1 MVSSFGTI
9 EQTSSIRI
17 RTTTSKQ
24 QREGQRPQLSNIID
38 SVMEASISR
47 LDPRLPSLHG
57 AAAEHQTSANMQQ
70 KDKET
75 AKVDFRHNENRSA
88 FSSHSHAAATSAA
101 TAAAAAISS
110 SDEESAQNVTNVHSN
125 DTQEETTNNNEG
137 ISLEEL
143 IYATSSFHA
152 IVQPVCITM
161 ILTALSVHYINTPAT
176 KAAGEQQLAQTYQV
190 FTISEDTGAMA
201 SLGLGLVNSL
211 IIVCAIGGMTF
222 LLVLLY
228 KYRCMKVLGGYMVLA
243 STVLLGFLGGQMF
256 HVAIYK
262 YQLMIDQ
269 LSYYVTM
276 YNFAVVGTV
285 AIFYQ
290 KGIPQ
295 VINQSYLVFTSV
307 IVAWQ
312 LSYFNDWMAWALLV
326 MLALYDLFAVLTPCG
341 PLKAL
346 VKLMSKDDAPAMP
359 GLLYEARLP
368 DNATRPGQ
376 QASRRNNNNVSFD
389 AGAATNNR
397 SEQRRDR
404 NNTAS
409 PTSVADGIRETNNSS
424 VAVERAPQHTA
435 AVKSSNSNGQVAVE
449 QGGSNSTTTNTDRT
463 NEEAARTSMT
473 TTSPLSRIATIPLA
487 IAKVYKLPLVIR
499 NSALHTITSLDTSSP
514 TAYLQ
519 QQFSPQELQEIVEV
533 KFPRGGG
540 RIESAPNDG
549 GSDDIRYMVYNRDGE
564 LRRTL
569 LVDESGKVL
578 EVVKRAVKSVGDNNI
593 KLGLGDFIFY
603 SVLVSKAAESSFA
616 AFVACFISILMGL
629 GGTLVLLAV
638 YHKALPAL
646 PISIFLAVV
655 FFVLTIYC
663 MSPWIEVVWQAP
675 FYV

>member
-1 MVSSFGTI
+1 MTKHQRRG
-9 EQTSSIRI
+9 
-17 RTTTSKQ
+17 Q
-24 QREGQRPQLSNIID
+24 QQQRPQLANIID
-38 SVMEASISR
+38 PIMEASISH
-47 LDPRLPSLHG
+47 LDPRLPSLHHAT
-57 AAAEHQTSANMQQ
+57 AAAQHSTNTTDDEEQQT
-70 KDKET
+70 T
-75 AKVDFRHNENRSA
+75 TIDFRQNDNRSTITGY
-88 FSSHSHAAATSAA
+88 SSTAATSAA
-101 TAAAAAISS
+101 AAVTSS
-110 SDEESAQNVTNVHSN
+110 SDEE
-125 DTQEETTNNNEG
+125 TNNAPPTNHPNNNDDQKEG

-190 FTISEDTGAMA
+190 FTISEDAGAMT

-222 LLVLLY
+222 LLVILY
-228 KYRCMKVLGGYMVLA
+228 KYRCMKVLGGYMVIA

-256 HVAIYK
+256 NVAIYK
-262 YQLMIDQ
+262 YQLMLDQ

-290 KGIPQ
+290 RGIPQ

-346 VKLMSKDDAPAMP
+346 VKLMSKEDAPAMP

-376 QASRRNNNNVSFD
+376 APSRRSSNVSFD
-389 AGAATNNR
+389 AATATATAANNR
-397 SEQRRDR
+397 SGRSRSQNDA
-404 NNTAS
+404 NAS
-409 PTSVADGIRETNNSS
+409 PTSVADGIRERNNDS
-424 VAVERAPQHTA
+424 VALERALQPA
-435 AVKSSNSNGQVAVE
+435 AATKSKSSNQLTVVQRESASTVA
-449 QGGSNSTTTNTDRT
+449 STNVTS
-463 NEEAARTSMT
+463 EEAVRPSMST
-473 TTSPLSRIATIPLA
+473 PSHPRIATIPLA
-487 IAKVYKLPLVIR
+487 IAKVYKLPLVNR
-499 NSALHTITSLDTSSP
+499 NSASQTIASLDISSP

-519 QQFSPQELQEIVEV
+519 QQFTPQELQQIVDV

-540 RIESAPNDG
+540 RIESTSNDG
-549 GSDDIRYMVYNRDGE
+549 EDEMQYVVYNKDGE

-569 LVDESGKVL
+569 VVNESGKVL
-578 EVVKRAVKSVGDNNI
+578 EVIKSAAKPVGGNNI

-603 SVLVSKAAESSFA
+603 SVLVSKAAENSFA
-616 AFVACFISILMGL
+616 AFIACFISILMGL

-663 MSPWIEVVWQAP
+663 MSPWIEAVWQAP

>member
-1 MVSSFGTI
+1 MT
-9 EQTSSIRI
+9 
-17 RTTTSKQ
+17 Q
-24 QREGQRPQLSNIID
+24 QQQQQRPQLANMID
-38 SVMEASISR
+38 PIMEASISH
-47 LDPRLPSLHG
+47 LDPRLPSLHH
-57 AAAEHQTSANMQQ
+57 AQQHQTTNEEQTT
-70 KDKET
+70 DT
-75 AKVDFRHNENRSA
+75 VDFRQNGYRSTIA
-88 FSSHSHAAATSAA
+88 GDSSAVATSAV
-101 TAAAAAISS
+101 AAVTS
-110 SDEESAQNVTNVHSN
+110 SDEENQPNFHNPSNSNN
-125 DTQEETTNNNEG
+125 DTTTTTTNNEG

-152 IVQPVCITM
+152 IVQPVSITM

-176 KAAGEQQLAQTYQV
+176 KAAGEAQLAQTYQV
-190 FTISEDTGAMA
+190 FTISEDTSAMA
-201 SLGLGLVNSL
+201 SLGLGLANSL
-211 IIVCAIGGMTF
+211 IIVCVIGGMTF
-222 LLVLLY
+222 LLVILY
-228 KYRCMKVLGGYMVLA
+228 KYRCMKVLGGYMVIA

-256 HVAIYK
+256 HVAMFK
-262 YQLMIDQ
+262 YQWMVDQ

-290 KGIPQ
+290 RGIPQ
-295 VINQSYLVFTSV
+295 VINQAYLVFTSV

-376 QASRRNNNNVSFD
+376 ASRRNNNVAFD
-389 AGAATNNR
+389 AAAANRTNNR
-397 SEQRRDR
+397 SERSMGR
-404 NNTAS
+404 NDANAS
-409 PTSVADGIRETNNSS
+409 PTSVADGIRERNTDS
-424 VAVERAPQHTA
+424 VAIERAQPQQSE
-435 AVKSSNSNGQVAVE
+435 AVKSKSSSQQVQVAIA
-449 QGGSNSTTTNTDRT
+449 QRQSTSTSSAANPHMAS
-463 NEEAARTSMT
+463 EEAVRTSMS
-473 TTSPLSRIATIPLA
+473 TSSQSRTAIIPLA
-487 IAKVYKLPLVIR
+487 IARVYKLPLVIR
-499 NSALHTITSLDTSSP
+499 NSALHTISSLDTSSP
-514 TAYLQ
+514 TSYLQ
-519 QQFSPQELQEIVEV
+519 QQFSPQELQQNVEV

-540 RIESAPNDG
+540 RIESTSND
-549 GSDDIRYMVYNRDGE
+549 DDDEIRYAVYNKDGE

-569 LVDESGKVL
+569 VVNESGKVL
-578 EVVKRAVKSVGDNNI
+578 EVLKSAAKSVGDNNI

-603 SVLVSKAAESSFA
+603 SVLVSKAAENSFA

>member
-1 MVSSFGTI
+1 
-9 EQTSSIRI
+9 
-17 RTTTSKQ
+17 
-24 QREGQRPQLSNIID
+24 
-38 SVMEASISR
+38 MEASISH
-47 LDPRLPSLHG
+47 LDPRLPSLHHATG
-57 AAAEHQTSANMQQ
+57 QHRTNTDEEQQ
-70 KDKET
+70 
-75 AKVDFRHNENRSA
+75 VDFRHSDNRSTLVGN
-88 FSSHSHAAATSAA
+88 SSAA
-101 TAAAAAISS
+101 VSSAAAAVASS
-110 SDEESAQNVTNVHSN
+110 NNDNQEDDTNHN
-125 DTQEETTNNNEG
+125 AEKG

-152 IVQPVCITM
+152 IVKPVCITM
-161 ILTALSVHYINTPAT
+161 ILTALSVHYINTPET

-190 FTISEDTGAMA
+190 FTISEDAGAMT

-211 IIVCAIGGMTF
+211 IIVCGIGGMTF
-222 LLVLLY
+222 LLVILY

-256 HVAIYK
+256 NVAIHK
-262 YQLMIDQ
+262 YDLMIDQ
-269 LSYYVTM
+269 LSYYITM

-295 VINQSYLVFTSV
+295 VINQSYLVLTSV

-346 VKLMSKDDAPAMP
+346 VKLMSKEDAPTLP

-368 DNATRPGQ
+368 ENATRPGQ
-376 QASRRNNNNVSFD
+376 AAASRRNSNVSVD
-389 AGAATNNR
+389 ASTTANNNR
-397 SEQRRDR
+397 SGRSTRAQNDT
-404 NNTAS
+404 NTS
-409 PTSVADGIRETNNSS
+409 PTSVAEGVRERNS
-424 VAVERAPQHTA
+424 VATERASQPP
-435 AVKSSNSNGQVAVE
+435 AVKSKSRNQMAEVQSESA
-449 QGGSNSTTTNTDRT
+449 STNANVM
-463 NEEAARTSMT
+463 NEETVRTSM
-473 TTSPLSRIATIPLA
+473 SNSSHSRTATIPLA
-487 IAKVYKLPLVIR
+487 IAKVYKLPLVIH
-499 NSALHTITSLDTSSP
+499 SALPTIASLDTSSS
-514 TAYLQ
+514 TAYLR
-519 QQFSPQELQEIVEV
+519 QQFDAQELQQNVVV

-540 RIESAPNDG
+540 RIESTSNDG
-549 GSDDIRYMVYNRDGE
+549 EDEIRYVVYNKDGE

-569 LVDESGKVL
+569 VVNESGKVL
-578 EVVKRAVKSVGDNNI
+578 EVIKSAAKPVSDNII

-603 SVLVSKAAESSFA
+603 SVLVSKAAENSFA

-663 MSPWIEVVWQAP
+663 MSPWIEAIWQAP

>member
-1 MVSSFGTI
+1 MPPIPPRTQDVIAGGGSFSACL
-9 EQTSSIRI
+9 ERAIRRPPSPPI
-17 RTTTSKQ
+17 LG
-24 QREGQRPQLSNIID
+24 EGGSLPNI
-38 SVMEASISR
+38 
-47 LDPRLPSLHG
+47 
-57 AAAEHQTSANMQQ
+57 
-70 KDKET
+70 
-75 AKVDFRHNENRSA
+75 NEVA
-88 FSSHSHAAATSAA
+88 
-101 TAAAAAISS
+101 
-110 SDEESAQNVTNVHSN
+110 
-125 DTQEETTNNNEG
+125 EETTPPPTEEGADTININVDELLGQDWSSHHASYHLLQECLAFFSRRRLAVKSAMRDNNNDTTTTTAEG

-152 IVQPVCITM
+152 IVQPVSITM

-190 FTISEDTGAMA
+190 FTISEDTSAMA
-201 SLGLGLVNSL
+201 SLGLGLANSL
-211 IIVCAIGGMTF
+211 IIVCVIGGMTF
-222 LLVLLY
+222 LLVILY
-228 KYRCMKVLGGYMVLA
+228 KYRCMKVLGGYMVIA
-243 STVLLGFLGGQMF
+243 STVLLGFLGGQMWN
-256 HVAIYK
+256 VAIYK
-262 YQLMIDQ
+262 YQWMVDQ

-290 KGIPQ
+290 RGIPQ
-295 VINQSYLVFTSV
+295 CINQAYLVFTSV

-376 QASRRNNNNVSFD
+376 ASRRNNNVAFD
-389 AGAATNNR
+389 AAATTTNNR
-397 SEQRRDR
+397 SGRSRGR
-404 NNTAS
+404 NDANAS
-409 PTSVADGIRETNNSS
+409 PTSVADGIRERSTDSVTIEGAAPQQSEAVKSKSSSQQVQVTIAQRESTSTSS
-424 VAVERAPQHTA
+424 VA
-435 AVKSSNSNGQVAVE
+435 
-449 QGGSNSTTTNTDRT
+449 NTHMT
-463 NEEAARTSMT
+463 SEEAVRTSMS
-473 TTSPLSRIATIPLA
+473 TSSQSRTAIIPLA
-487 IAKVYKLPLVIR
+487 IARVYKLPLVIH

-514 TAYLQ
+514 TSYLQ
-519 QQFSPQELQEIVEV
+519 QQFSPQELQRNVEV

-540 RIESAPNDG
+540 RIEATSND
-549 GSDDIRYMVYNRDGE
+549 DEDEIRYVVYNKDGE

-569 LVDESGKVL
+569 VVNESGKVL
-578 EVVKRAVKSVGDNNI
+578 EVVKSAAKSVGDNNI

-603 SVLVSKAAESSFA
+603 SVLVSKAAENSFA

-663 MSPWIEVVWQAP
+663 MSPWIEAVWQAP

>member
-1 MVSSFGTI
+1 MT
-9 EQTSSIRI
+9 
-17 RTTTSKQ
+17 Q
-24 QREGQRPQLSNIID
+24 QQQQQQRPQLANMID
-38 SVMEASISR
+38 PIMEASISH
-47 LDPRLPSLHG
+47 LDPRLPSLHH
-57 AAAEHQTSANMQQ
+57 AQQHQTTNEEQ
-70 KDKET
+70 T
-75 AKVDFRHNENRSA
+75 TNTVDFRHNDYRSTITGD
-88 FSSHSHAAATSAA
+88 SSAVATSAA
-101 TAAAAAISS
+101 VAAVTS
-110 SDEESAQNVTNVHSN
+110 SDEENQPMDLPNNNN
-125 DTQEETTNNNEG
+125 DTTTTTNNEG

-152 IVQPVCITM
+152 IIQPVSITM

-176 KAAGEQQLAQTYQV
+176 KAAGEAQLAQTYQV
-190 FTISEDTGAMA
+190 FTISEDTSAMA
-201 SLGLGLVNSL
+201 SLGLGLANSL
-211 IIVCAIGGMTF
+211 IIVCVIGGMTF
-222 LLVLLY
+222 LLVILY
-228 KYRCMKVLGGYMVLA
+228 KYRCMKVLGGYMVIA

-256 HVAIYK
+256 HVAMFK
-262 YQLMIDQ
+262 YQWMVDQ

-290 KGIPQ
+290 RGIPQ
-295 VINQSYLVFTSV
+295 VINQAYLVFTSV

-376 QASRRNNNNVSFD
+376 ASRRNNNVAFD
-389 AGAATNNR
+389 AAATTTNNR
-397 SEQRRDR
+397 SERSSRGR
-404 NNTAS
+404 NDANAS
-409 PTSVADGIRETNNSS
+409 PTSVADGIRERNTDS
-424 VAVERAPQHTA
+424 VAIERAQPQQSE
-435 AVKSSNSNGQVAVE
+435 AVKSKSSSQQVQVTIAQRE
-449 QGGSNSTTTNTDRT
+449 SISTSSATNTNMT
-463 NEEAARTSMT
+463 SEEAVRISMSTSSQSRTA
-473 TTSPLSRIATIPLA
+473 IIPLA
-487 IAKVYKLPLVIR
+487 IARVYKLPLVIR
-499 NSALHTITSLDTSSP
+499 NSALHTISSLDTSSP
-514 TAYLQ
+514 TSYLQ
-519 QQFSPQELQEIVEV
+519 QQFSPQELQQNVEV

-540 RIESAPNDG
+540 RIESTPND
-549 GSDDIRYMVYNRDGE
+549 DDDEIRYIVYNKDGE

-569 LVDESGKVL
+569 VVNESGKVL
-578 EVVKRAVKSVGDNNI
+578 EVLKSAAKSVGDNNI

-603 SVLVSKAAESSFA
+603 SVLVSKAAENSFA

-663 MSPWIEVVWQAP
+663 MSPWIEAVWQAP

>member
-1 MVSSFGTI
+1 M
-9 EQTSSIRI
+9 
-17 RTTTSKQ
+17 
-24 QREGQRPQLSNIID
+24 ID
-38 SVMEASISR
+38 PIMEASISH
-47 LDPRLPSLHG
+47 LDPRLPSLHH
-57 AAAEHQTSANMQQ
+57 AQHHQTTNNAEQ
-70 KDKET
+70 T
-75 AKVDFRHNENRSA
+75 TKVDFRHNNYRSTIA
-88 FSSHSHAAATSAA
+88 GDSSAAATSAA
-101 TAAAAAISS
+101 AAAVTSP
-110 SDEESAQNVTNVHSN
+110 DEENQPNFHNSNSNN
-125 DTQEETTNNNEG
+125 DTTTTTNNEG

-152 IVQPVCITM
+152 IVQPVSITM

-190 FTISEDTGAMA
+190 FTISEDTSAMA
-201 SLGLGLVNSL
+201 SLGLGLANSL
-211 IIVCAIGGMTF
+211 IIVCVIGGMTF
-222 LLVLLY
+222 LLVILY
-228 KYRCMKVLGGYMVLA
+228 KYRCMKVLGGYMVIA
-243 STVLLGFLGGQMF
+243 STVLLGFLGGQMWN
-256 HVAIYK
+256 VAIYK
-262 YQLMIDQ
+262 YQWMVDQ

-290 KGIPQ
+290 RGIPQ
-295 VINQSYLVFTSV
+295 VINQAYLVFTSV

-376 QASRRNNNNVSFD
+376 ASRRNNNVAFD
-389 AGAATNNR
+389 AAATTTNNR
-397 SEQRRDR
+397 SGRSRGR
-404 NNTAS
+404 NDANAS
-409 PTSVADGIRETNNSS
+409 PTSVADGIRERSTDS
-424 VAVERAPQHTA
+424 VTIEGAAPQQSE
-435 AVKSSNSNGQVAVE
+435 AVISKSSSQQVQVTIA
-449 QGGSNSTTTNTDRT
+449 QRQSTSSAANTHMAS
-463 NEEAARTSMT
+463 EEAVRTSMS
-473 TTSPLSRIATIPLA
+473 TSSHSRTATIPLA
-487 IAKVYKLPLVIR
+487 IARVYKLPLVIR
-499 NSALHTITSLDTSSP
+499 NSAITSLDTSSP
-514 TAYLQ
+514 TSYLQ
-519 QQFSPQELQEIVEV
+519 QQFSPQELQRNVEV

-540 RIESAPNDG
+540 RIESTSND
-549 GSDDIRYMVYNRDGE
+549 DDDEIRYVVYNKDGE

-569 LVDESGKVL
+569 VVNESGKVL
-578 EVVKRAVKSVGDNNI
+578 EVVKSAAKSVGDNNI

-603 SVLVSKAAESSFA
+603 SVLVSKAAENSFA

-663 MSPWIEVVWQAP
+663 MSPWIEAVWQAP

>member
-1 MVSSFGTI
+1 MG
-9 EQTSSIRI
+9 
-17 RTTTSKQ
+17 KQ
-24 QREGQRPQLSNIID
+24 QREGQQRPQLSNIID
-38 SVMEASISR
+38 PVMEASISH
-47 LDPRLPSLHG
+47 LDPRLPSLHH
-57 AAAEHQTSANMQQ
+57 AAAQHETSANMRQ
-70 KDKET
+70 KDEET
-75 AKVDFRHNENRSA
+75 AQVEFRHNENRS
-88 FSSHSHAAATSAA
+88 SIVGHSHAAATSAA
-101 TAAAAAISS
+101 AAMTS
-110 SDEESAQNVTNVHSN
+110 SDEESAQNFTNLHNHN
-125 DTQEETTNNNEG
+125 DNQEETNNTTNNDETSSNEG

-143 IYATSSFHA
+143 IYATASFHA

-211 IIVCAIGGMTF
+211 IIVCAIGSMTF

-269 LSYYVTM
+269 LSFYVTM

-376 QASRRNNNNVSFD
+376 ASRRTNNNVSFD
-389 AGAATNNR
+389 TAATTNNR
-397 SEQRRDR
+397 SGERSRDR
-404 NNTAS
+404 NNSNAS
-409 PTSVADGIRETNNSS
+409 PTSVADGTRERT
-424 VAVERAPQHTA
+424 VERAPQHA
-435 AVKSSNSNGQVAVE
+435 ASVKSNGNTQVTVA
-449 QGGSNSTTTNTDRT
+449 QRGSNSTTTNTNRT
-463 NEEAARTSMT
+463 SEEHVRTSMA
-473 TTSPLSRIATIPLA
+473 TSSSHSRTATIPLA

-499 NSALHTITSLDTSSP
+499 SSALHTIASLDTSSP

-540 RIESAPNDG
+540 RIESAPNDDG
-549 GSDDIRYMVYNRDGE
+549 EDDIRYMVYNRDGE

>member
-1 MVSSFGTI
+1 MT
-9 EQTSSIRI
+9 
-17 RTTTSKQ
+17 Q
-24 QREGQRPQLSNIID
+24 QQQQQQRPQLANMID
-38 SVMEASISR
+38 PIMEASISH
-47 LDPRLPSLHG
+47 LDPRLPSLHH
-57 AAAEHQTSANMQQ
+57 AQQHQTTNNEEQ
-70 KDKET
+70 T
-75 AKVDFRHNENRSA
+75 TNTVYFRHNDYRSTIA
-88 FSSHSHAAATSAA
+88 GDASAVATSAA
-101 TAAAAAISS
+101 VAAVTS
-110 SDEESAQNVTNVHSN
+110 SDEENQPMDLPNSNN
-125 DTQEETTNNNEG
+125 DTTTTTNNEG

-152 IVQPVCITM
+152 IVQPVSITM

-176 KAAGEQQLAQTYQV
+176 KAAGEAQLAQTYQV
-190 FTISEDTGAMA
+190 FTISEDTSAMA
-201 SLGLGLVNSL
+201 SLGLGLANSL
-211 IIVCAIGGMTF
+211 IIVCVIGGMTF
-222 LLVLLY
+222 LLVILY
-228 KYRCMKVLGGYMVLA
+228 KYRCMKVLGGYMVIA

-256 HVAIYK
+256 NVAMFK
-262 YQLMIDQ
+262 YQWMVDQ

-290 KGIPQ
+290 RGIPQ
-295 VINQSYLVFTSV
+295 VINQAYLVFTSV

-376 QASRRNNNNVSFD
+376 ASRRNNNVAFD
-389 AGAATNNR
+389 AAANR
-397 SEQRRDR
+397 SERSRGR
-404 NNTAS
+404 NDANAS
-409 PTSVADGIRETNNSS
+409 PTSVADGIRERNTDS
-424 VAVERAPQHTA
+424 VTIERAPQPQQSE
-435 AVKSSNSNGQVAVE
+435 AVKSKSSSQQVQVTIA
-449 QGGSNSTTTNTDRT
+449 QRQSTSTSSAADTHMAS
-463 NEEAARTSMT
+463 EEAVRTSMSTSSHLRTAT
-473 TTSPLSRIATIPLA
+473 TPLA
-487 IAKVYKLPLVIR
+487 IARVYKLPLVIR
-499 NSALHTITSLDTSSP
+499 NSALHTISSLDTSSP
-514 TAYLQ
+514 TSYLQ
-519 QQFSPQELQEIVEV
+519 QQFSPQELLQNVEV

-540 RIESAPNDG
+540 RIESTSND
-549 GSDDIRYMVYNRDGE
+549 DDDEIRYVVYNKDGE

-569 LVDESGKVL
+569 VVNESGKVL
-578 EVVKRAVKSVGDNNI
+578 EVLKGAAKSVGDNNI

-603 SVLVSKAAESSFA
+603 SVLVSKAAENSFA

>member
-1 MVSSFGTI
+1 MT
-9 EQTSSIRI
+9 
-17 RTTTSKQ
+17 Q
-24 QREGQRPQLSNIID
+24 QQQQQRPQLANMID
-38 SVMEASISR
+38 PIMEASISH
-47 LDPRLPSLHG
+47 LDPRLPSLHH
-57 AAAEHQTSANMQQ
+57 AQHHQTTNEEQ
-70 KDKET
+70 T
-75 AKVDFRHNENRSA
+75 TNTVDFRHNDYRSTIA
-88 FSSHSHAAATSAA
+88 GDSSAVATSAA
-101 TAAAAAISS
+101 VAAVTS
-110 SDEESAQNVTNVHSN
+110 SDEENQPVDLPNSNN
-125 DTQEETTNNNEG
+125 DTTTATTAEG

-152 IVQPVCITM
+152 IVQPVSITM

-176 KAAGEQQLAQTYQV
+176 KAAGEAQLAQTYQV
-190 FTISEDTGAMA
+190 FTISEDTSAMA
-201 SLGLGLVNSL
+201 SLGLGLANSL
-211 IIVCAIGGMTF
+211 IIVCVIGGMTF
-222 LLVLLY
+222 LLVILY
-228 KYRCMKVLGGYMVLA
+228 KYRCMKVLGGYMVIA

-256 HVAIYK
+256 HVAMYK
-262 YQLMIDQ
+262 YQWMVDQ

-290 KGIPQ
+290 RGIPQ
-295 VINQSYLVFTSV
+295 VINQAYLVFTSV

-376 QASRRNNNNVSFD
+376 ASRRNNNVAFD
-389 AGAATNNR
+389 AAAANRTNNR
-397 SEQRRDR
+397 SERSSRGR
-404 NNTAS
+404 NDANAS
-409 PTSVADGIRETNNSS
+409 PTSVADGIRERNTDS
-424 VAVERAPQHTA
+424 VTIERAPQQSE
-435 AVKSSNSNGQVAVE
+435 AVKSKSSSQQVQVAIA
-449 QGGSNSTTTNTDRT
+449 QRQSTSTSSAANTHMAS
-463 NEEAARTSMT
+463 EEAVRTSVS
-473 TTSPLSRIATIPLA
+473 TSSHSRTAIIPLA
-487 IAKVYKLPLVIR
+487 IARVYKLPLVIR

-514 TAYLQ
+514 TSYLQ
-519 QQFSPQELQEIVEV
+519 QQFSPQELQQNVEV

-540 RIESAPNDG
+540 RIESTSND
-549 GSDDIRYMVYNRDGE
+549 DDDEIRYVVYNKDGE

-569 LVDESGKVL
+569 VVNESGKVL
-578 EVVKRAVKSVGDNNI
+578 EVLKSAAKSVGDNNI

-603 SVLVSKAAESSFA
+603 SVLVSKAAENSFA

-663 MSPWIEVVWQAP
+663 MSPWIEAVWQAP

>member
-1 MVSSFGTI
+1 MT
-9 EQTSSIRI
+9 
-17 RTTTSKQ
+17 Q
-24 QREGQRPQLSNIID
+24 QQQQQQRPQLANMID
-38 SVMEASISR
+38 PIMEASISH
-47 LDPRLPSLHG
+47 LDPRLPSLHH
-57 AAAEHQTSANMQQ
+57 AQQHQTTNEEQ
-70 KDKET
+70 T
-75 AKVDFRHNENRSA
+75 TNTVDFRHNDYRSTITGD
-88 FSSHSHAAATSAA
+88 SSAVATSAA
-101 TAAAAAISS
+101 VAAVTS
-110 SDEESAQNVTNVHSN
+110 SDEENQPMDLPNNNN
-125 DTQEETTNNNEG
+125 DTTTTTNNEG

-152 IVQPVCITM
+152 IIQPVSITM

-176 KAAGEQQLAQTYQV
+176 KAAGEAQLAQTYQV
-190 FTISEDTGAMA
+190 FTISEDTSAMA
-201 SLGLGLVNSL
+201 SLGLGLANSL
-211 IIVCAIGGMTF
+211 IIVCVIGGMTF
-222 LLVLLY
+222 LLVILY
-228 KYRCMKVLGGYMVLA
+228 KYRCMKVLGGYMVIA

-256 HVAIYK
+256 HVAMFK
-262 YQLMIDQ
+262 YQWMVDQ

-290 KGIPQ
+290 RGIPQ
-295 VINQSYLVFTSV
+295 VINQAYLVFTSV

-376 QASRRNNNNVSFD
+376 ASRRNNNVAFD
-389 AGAATNNR
+389 AAATTTNNR
-397 SEQRRDR
+397 SERSSRGR
-404 NNTAS
+404 NDANAS
-409 PTSVADGIRETNNSS
+409 PTSVADGIRERNTDS
-424 VAVERAPQHTA
+424 VAIERAQPQQSE
-435 AVKSSNSNGQVAVE
+435 AVNSKSSSQQVQVAIA
-449 QGGSNSTTTNTDRT
+449 QRQSTPTSSAANTHMAS
-463 NEEAARTSMT
+463 EEAVRTSMS
-473 TTSPLSRIATIPLA
+473 TSSQSRTAIIPLA
-487 IAKVYKLPLVIR
+487 IARVYKLPLVIR
-499 NSALHTITSLDTSSP
+499 NSALHTISSLDTSSP
-514 TAYLQ
+514 TSYLQ
-519 QQFSPQELQEIVEV
+519 QQFSPQELQQNVEV

-540 RIESAPNDG
+540 RIESTPND
-549 GSDDIRYMVYNRDGE
+549 DDDEIRYIVYNKDGE

-569 LVDESGKVL
+569 VVNESGKVL
-578 EVVKRAVKSVGDNNI
+578 EVLKSAAKSVGDNNI

-603 SVLVSKAAESSFA
+603 SVLVSKAAENSFA

-663 MSPWIEVVWQAP
+663 MSPWIEAVWQAP

>member
-1 MVSSFGTI
+1 M
-9 EQTSSIRI
+9 
-17 RTTTSKQ
+17 TTH
-24 QREGQRPQLSNIID
+24 QREGQQQQQRQPQLSNIID
-38 SVMEASISR
+38 PVMEASISH
-47 LDPRLPSLHG
+47 LDPRLPSLH
-57 AAAEHQTSANMQQ
+57 AAAQHPTSANIRQ
-70 KDKET
+70 EGEEIT
-75 AKVDFRHNENRSA
+75 EEEFRHNAN
-88 FSSHSHAAATSAA
+88 SSTIVGYSDTAATSAA
-101 TAAAAAISS
+101 AASMAS
-110 SDEESAQNVTNVHSN
+110 SDEESARNFTNLHNN
-125 DTQEETTNNNEG
+125 DNQEETNNNNTNNDETTDNTATNNNDG

-143 IYATSSFHA
+143 IYATASFHA
-152 IVQPVCITM
+152 IVKPVCLTM

-190 FTISEDTGAMA
+190 FTISEDASAMA

-211 IIVCAIGGMTF
+211 IIVCVIGGMTF

-228 KYRCMKVLGGYMVLA
+228 KYRCMKVLGGYMVVA

-262 YQLMIDQ
+262 YHLMIDQ

-368 DNATRPGQ
+368 ENATRPGQ
-376 QASRRNNNNVSFD
+376 AASRRNNNNVSFD
-389 AGAATNNR
+389 AAATTNNR
-397 SEQRRDR
+397 SERNRDR
-404 NNTAS
+404 SNANAS
-409 PTSVADGIRETNNSS
+409 PTSVADGIRERNNYS
-424 VAVERAPQHTA
+424 VAVERSPRQA
-435 AVKSSNSNGQVAVE
+435 AAIKSNSNNEVAVA
-449 QGGSNSTTTNTDRT
+449 QRGANSTTTHTNRT
-463 NEEAARTSMT
+463 SEEDGRTSMT
-473 TTSPLSRIATIPLA
+473 TTSSHSRTATMPLA
-487 IAKVYKLPLVIR
+487 IAKVYKLPIVIR
-499 NSALHTITSLDTSSP
+499 NSELLHTVASLDTSSP

-519 QQFSPQELQEIVEV
+519 QQFSPQELQENVEV

-549 GSDDIRYMVYNRDGE
+549 DDEMRYVVYNREGE

-569 LVDESGKVL
+569 VVNESGKVL

-603 SVLVSKAAESSFA
+603 SVLVSKAAENSFA

-646 PISIFLAVV
+646 PISIFLAVL

-663 MSPWIEVVWQAP
+663 MSPWIEAVWQAP

>member
-1 MVSSFGTI
+1 MT
-9 EQTSSIRI
+9 
-17 RTTTSKQ
+17 KH
-24 QREGQRPQLSNIID
+24 QRGQRQRPQLENIIID
-38 SVMEASISR
+38 PIMEASISH
-47 LDPRLPSLHG
+47 LDPRLPSLHH
-57 AAAEHQTSANMQQ
+57 AAAQHPTNTDEEQQT
-70 KDKET
+70 T
-75 AKVDFRHNENRSA
+75 TVDFRHSDNRSTIVGY
-88 FSSHSHAAATSAA
+88 SS
-101 TAAAAAISS
+101 TAAASAAAAVASS
-110 SDEESAQNVTNVHSN
+110 SDEENAASN
-125 DTQEETTNNNEG
+125 HPNNDIEKG

-190 FTISEDTGAMA
+190 FAISENAGAMT

-211 IIVCAIGGMTF
+211 IIVCVIGGMTF
-222 LLVLLY
+222 LLVILY
-228 KYRCMKVLGGYMVLA
+228 KYRCMKFLGGYMVIA

-256 HVAIYK
+256 NVAIYK
-262 YQLMIDQ
+262 YQLTMDQ

-290 KGIPQ
+290 RGIPQ

-346 VKLMSKDDAPAMP
+346 VKLMSKEDAPNMP

-376 QASRRNNNNVSFD
+376 AASRRNSNVSFD
-389 AGAATNNR
+389 TATATATNNHSGR
-397 SEQRRDR
+397 SRRQNDA
-404 NNTAS
+404 NTS
-409 PTSVADGIRETNNSS
+409 PTSVADGIRERNNDS
-424 VAVERAPQHTA
+424 VAIERAPQLTA
-435 AVKSSNSNGQVAVE
+435 DTKSKSSNKLTVVQRESASTVTNAAVT
-449 QGGSNSTTTNTDRT
+449 S
-463 NEEAARTSMT
+463 EEAVRTSMS
-473 TTSPLSRIATIPLA
+473 TSSHSRTATIPLA
-487 IAKVYKLPLVIR
+487 IAKVYKLPLVNR
-499 NSALHTITSLDTSSP
+499 NSALHTIASLDTSSP

-519 QQFSPQELQEIVEV
+519 QQFTPEELQQNIEV

-540 RIESAPNDG
+540 RIEPTSNDG
-549 GSDDIRYMVYNRDGE
+549 EDEIRYVVYNKDGE

-569 LVDESGKVL
+569 VVNESGKVL
-578 EVVKRAVKSVGDNNI
+578 EVIKSAAKPVGDNNI

-603 SVLVSKAAESSFA
+603 SVLVSKAAENSFA
-616 AFVACFISILMGL
+616 AFIACFISILMGL

-663 MSPWIEVVWQAP
+663 MSPWIEAIWQAP

>member
-1 MVSSFGTI
+1 MT
-9 EQTSSIRI
+9 
-17 RTTTSKQ
+17 Q
-24 QREGQRPQLSNIID
+24 QQQQRPQLANIID
-38 SVMEASISR
+38 PIMEASISH
-47 LDPRLPSLHG
+47 LDPRLPSLHH
-57 AAAEHQTSANMQQ
+57 AQHHQTTNNAEQ
-70 KDKET
+70 T
-75 AKVDFRHNENRSA
+75 TKVDFRHNNYRSTIA
-88 FSSHSHAAATSAA
+88 GDSSATATSAA
-101 TAAAAAISS
+101 AAAVTS
-110 SDEESAQNVTNVHSN
+110 SDEENQPIMDLPSN
-125 DTQEETTNNNEG
+125 NNDDTTTTTNNEG

-152 IVQPVCITM
+152 IVQPVSITM

-190 FTISEDTGAMA
+190 FTISEDTSAMA
-201 SLGLGLVNSL
+201 SLGLGLANSL
-211 IIVCAIGGMTF
+211 IIVCVIGGMTF
-222 LLVLLY
+222 LLVILY
-228 KYRCMKVLGGYMVLA
+228 KYRCMKVLGGYMVIA
-243 STVLLGFLGGQMF
+243 STVLLGFLGGQMWN
-256 HVAIYK
+256 VAIYK
-262 YQLMIDQ
+262 YQWMVDW

-295 VINQSYLVFTSV
+295 VINQAYLVFTSV

-376 QASRRNNNNVSFD
+376 ASRRNNNVAFD
-389 AGAATNNR
+389 AAATTTNNR
-397 SEQRRDR
+397 SERSSRDR
-404 NNTAS
+404 NDANAS
-409 PTSVADGIRETNNSS
+409 PTSVADGIRERNTDS
-424 VAVERAPQHTA
+424 VTIERERAAPQQSE
-435 AVKSSNSNGQVAVE
+435 AVISKSSRQQLQVTIA
-449 QGGSNSTTTNTDRT
+449 QRQSTSTSSAANTHMT
-463 NEEAARTSMT
+463 SEEAVRTSMS
-473 TTSPLSRIATIPLA
+473 TSSHSRTAIMPLA
-487 IAKVYKLPLVIR
+487 IARVYKLPLVIR

-514 TAYLQ
+514 TSYLQ
-519 QQFSPQELQEIVEV
+519 QQFSPQELQQNVEV

-540 RIESAPNDG
+540 RIESTSND
-549 GSDDIRYMVYNRDGE
+549 DEDEIRYVVYNKDGE

-569 LVDESGKVL
+569 VVNESGKVL
-578 EVVKRAVKSVGDNNI
+578 EVVKSAAKSVGDNNI

-603 SVLVSKAAESSFA
+603 SVLVSKAAENSFA

-663 MSPWIEVVWQAP
+663 MSPWIEAVWQAP